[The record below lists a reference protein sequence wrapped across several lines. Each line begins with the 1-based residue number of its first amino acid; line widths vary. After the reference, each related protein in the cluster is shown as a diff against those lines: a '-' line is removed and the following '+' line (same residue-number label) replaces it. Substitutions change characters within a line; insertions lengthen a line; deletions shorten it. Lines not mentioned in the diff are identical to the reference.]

1 MYRPSNKFS
10 LQSLLKYKFKYF
22 KIPSSGSFILFKKIF
37 FNIKKP
43 FNNSISKYD
52 WQYIVSALL
61 LILVFIFTD
70 LIRAFDKDFFYFV
83 PRLISEQPYRIFT
96 STLVHADLNHLLSNL
111 GGIIITRYLLMRLG
125 IKSRFFYLK
134 FILICSFLN
143 FFITWI
149 YEKILSYFFNIYPNY
164 AALGF
169 SGIIYALFGFLLL
182 TSFYGKSYFL
192 GKKIGLKSNYE
203 VQKMLKGICF
213 IGLIFSFL
221 PGVSLLGHIS
231 GFIAGCYLFLI

>member
-1 MYRPSNKFS
+1 MP
-10 LQSLLKYKFKYF
+10 L
-22 KIPSSGSFILFKKIF
+22 
-37 FNIKKP
+37 
-43 FNNSISKYD
+43 NNSISKYD
-52 WQYIVSALL
+52 WQYIVSASV

-70 LIRAFDKDFFYFV
+70 LIKVFDKEFLYFV

-96 STLVHADLNHLLSNL
+96 SILVHADLNHLLSNL
-111 GGIIITRYLLMRLG
+111 GGIIITRYFLMRLG
-125 IKSRFFYLK
+125 IESRFFFLK
-134 FILICSFLN
+134 FILICSFLS
-143 FFITWI
+143 FFIIWI
-149 YEKILSYFFNIYPNY
+149 YEKILSYFFNVYPNY

-203 VQKMLKGICF
+203 VQKMSKTICL

-221 PGVSLLGHIS
+221 PGVSLLGHLS
-231 GFIAGCYLFLI
+231 GFISGCLLFLI